1 MEAVE
6 VYQMYCALK
15 AHFAKGDMILLNTM
29 VNHQQPRVLSGNV
42 MTGTSLY
49 EHHAN
54 IKTRI
59 QSKITYCQTSLKIKK
74 GG

>member
-15 AHFAKGDMILLNTM
+15 AHFGMGDYDFVKYN
-29 VNHQQPRVLSGNV
+29 VNHQQPRVLFGNV
-42 MTGTSLY
+42 MTDTSLY
-49 EHHAN
+49 EHHEN

-59 QSKITYCQTSLKIKK
+59 QSKIISYQTL
-74 GG
+74 